1 MTVCIG
7 ALTVVGPS
15 IVLAADTRV
24 THGSSPV
31 GPHDQAGKQ
40 YPLQPY
46 NCAAAIAGSISE
58 CHEFVGRLVQQME
71 LLAEGEREPYREEVM
86 EAINDA
92 RFQVFRPKIDQSL
105 RANVGLT
112 LEEWHERF
120 VPPAEFDMMA
130 EKIGMQAI
138 KATPLN
144 VSCIVGGFIGE
155 NTMFF
160 HAKGME
166 HIRSES
172 SPGIHA
178 IGSGAA
184 LAMDQLNKRAQ
195 NLGFSLARTVF
206 HVHEAMLEA
215 QKEKT
220 VGPPTN
226 YLILTK
232 GQPMTHISP
241 DSELLSRWRSA
252 YTGRDTDG
260 LDNPE
265 VNFAVQREMKRVQMP
280 PYDIELP
287 VVGDGS

>member
-1 MTVCIG
+1 MYSRG
-7 ALTVVGPS
+7 ALYEMLKNRIYLGE
-15 IVLAADTRV
+15 I
-24 THGSSPV
+24 THK
-31 GPHDQAGKQ
+31 DAF
-40 YPLQPY
+40 Y
-46 NCAAAIAGSISE
+46 
-58 CHEFVGRLVQQME
+58 
-71 LLAEGEREPYREEVM
+71 EGLH
-86 EAINDA
+86 EAIVD
-92 RFQVFRPKIDQSL
+92 REIWEQVQERLKSNLQSERRRP
-105 RANVGLT
+105 RAT
-112 LEEWHERF
+112 T
-120 VPPAEFDMMA
+120 A
-130 EKIGMQAI
+130 
-138 KATPLN
+138 
-144 VSCIVGGFIGE
+144 
-155 NTMFF
+155 
-160 HAKGME
+160 ME

-241 DSELLSRWRSA
+241 DSELPSRWRSG

-260 LDNPE
+260 LDNPD

-280 PYDIELP
+280 PCDIELP
-287 VVGDGS
+287 VVGDSS